1 MAEGGKNMNKV
12 TKKLMT
18 AALSLAMVFSV
29 VTASPVKAE
38 EITSEADVTQEIVTT
53 ETNTA
58 ETTTEPVSGT
68 ATITVEKF
76 TIGQG
81 YLVEPTKIEFK
92 SGDTVASVFEKV
104 MDLKGYTYD
113 ANSNWGFFLN
123 SIDNADTG
131 VIDIPAEISAL
142 PSYTSSYEYDGQT
155 YTNEYAAPSN
165 EKNDGNSLYEKNGLG
180 SFSYNGMAGWMFTV
194 NNAFAATG
202 ADGVEV
208 QDGDVIRFQFSVYGW
223 GADLGK
229 EDTYTTI
236 PAIKLAD
243 KTALTKEVGEI
254 NAKFNEWMTYTNVS
268 TAYGKAKQT
277 LLKYNPTQEEIDSV
291 LDALQKAKQ
300 SPVKPAEETTTPAVT
315 TTQVPTTTYPVVPR
329 ATVKS
334 IKNVKKYR
342 AKISVKKLSNVSG
355 YQYRYA
361 NNKKFKKA
369 KTKTTKS
376 ATFKTKKFKK
386 NQRCYVK
393 IRAYV
398 KVSKTK
404 VFGKWSKVKSVKIK
418 K

>member
-1 MAEGGKNMNKV
+1 MNKV

-18 AALSLAMVFSV
+18 AVLSFAMVFSV
-29 VTASPVKAE
+29 GMVSPVR
-38 EITSEADVTQEIVTT
+38 
-53 ETNTA
+53 A
-58 ETTTEPVSGT
+58 ETTTEAVTGT
-68 ATITVEKF
+68 AIITVEKF

-81 YLVEPTKIEFK
+81 YLVEPTTVELK
-92 SGDTVASVFEKV
+92 SGDTVATVFEKV

-113 ANSNWGFFLN
+113 AESAWGFFLN

-142 PSYTSSYEYDGQT
+142 PSFTSSYEYDGQT
-155 YTNEYAAPSN
+155 YTTEYAAPSN
-165 EKNDGNSLYEKNGLG
+165 EKNDGNTLYEKKGLG
-180 SFSYNGMAGWMFTV
+180 SYSYNGMAGWMFTV
-194 NNAFAATG
+194 NNVFAATG

-208 QDGDVIRFQFSVYGW
+208 HDGDVIRFQFSVYGW

-243 KTALTKEVGEI
+243 KTALTKEIGEM
-254 NAKFNEWMTYTNVS
+254 NANYNEWMTYTNVS
-268 TAYGKAKQT
+268 AAYGKAKQT

-291 LDALQKAKQ
+291 LDALQKAEK
-300 SPVKPAEETTTPAVT
+300 SPVKPVAETTTPAVT
-315 TTQVPTTTYPVVPR
+315 TTQAPTTTYPVVPR
-329 ATVKS
+329 GAIKS
-334 IKNVKKYR
+334 VKNVKKYR
-342 AKISVKKLSNVSG
+342 AKISVKKLSKVTG

-361 NNKKFKKA
+361 DNKKFKKA

-376 ATFKTKKFKK
+376 VTYKTKKFKK

-398 KVSKTK
+398 NVSKTR
-404 VFGKWSKVKSVKIK
+404 VFGKWSKVKSVKIIK
-418 K
+418 

>member
-1 MAEGGKNMNKV
+1 MNKV

-18 AALSLAMVFSV
+18 VVLSLAMVFSV
-29 VTASPVKAE
+29 GMVSTVRAE
-38 EITSEADVTQEIVTT
+38 ETT
-53 ETNTA
+53 AEA
-58 ETTTEPVSGT
+58 ETTTEAVTGT

-81 YLVEPTKIEFK
+81 YLIEPTKVEFK
-92 SGDTVASVFEKV
+92 SGDTVATVFEKV

-113 ANSNWGFFLN
+113 AASTWGFFLN

-142 PSYTSSYEYDGQT
+142 PSFTSSYEYDGQT
-155 YTNEYAAPSN
+155 YTTEYTAPSN
-165 EKNDGNSLYEKNGLG
+165 EKNDGNTLYEKKGLG
-180 SFSYNGMAGWMFTV
+180 SYSYSGMAGWMFTV
-194 NNAFAATG
+194 NNMFSATG

-208 QDGDVIRFQFSVYGW
+208 HDGDVIRFHFSVYGW

-236 PAIKLAD
+236 PAVKLAD
-243 KTALTKEVGEI
+243 KTALTKEIGEI
-254 NAKFNEWMTYTNVS
+254 NADYNVWMTYPNVS
-268 TAYGKAKQT
+268 VAYGKAKQT

-291 LDALQKAKQ
+291 LDALQKAEK
-300 SPVKPAEETTTPAVT
+300 SPVKPTAETTTPAVT
-315 TTQVPTTTYPVVPR
+315 TTQTPTYPVVPR
-329 ATVKS
+329 ATIKS
-334 IKNVKKYR
+334 VKNVKKYR

-361 NNKKFKKA
+361 DNKKFKKA

-376 ATFKTKKFKK
+376 VTFKTKKFKK
-386 NQRCYVK
+386 NQKCYVK

-398 KVSKTK
+398 NVSRTR